1 MNNKQF
7 IANRLVYDKEKMR
20 VITIFHSLINPFL
33 IQEHEL
39 HMSRLR
45 SVKSMLDTKAPK
57 QYNHL
62 SNGTNAKTKQLMS
75 KYMEM

>member
-20 VITIFHSLINPFL
+20 VIIDNLNLSKQIYL
-33 IQEHEL
+33 QEHEL

-45 SVKSMLDTKAPK
+45 NIKSMLDTKAPK
-57 QYNHL
+57 
-62 SNGTNAKTKQLMS
+62 
-75 KYMEM
+75 

>member
-20 VITIFHSLINPFL
+20 VITIFTFINNSLSL
-33 IQEHEL
+33 QEHEL

-57 QYNHL
+57 
-62 SNGTNAKTKQLMS
+62 
-75 KYMEM
+75 